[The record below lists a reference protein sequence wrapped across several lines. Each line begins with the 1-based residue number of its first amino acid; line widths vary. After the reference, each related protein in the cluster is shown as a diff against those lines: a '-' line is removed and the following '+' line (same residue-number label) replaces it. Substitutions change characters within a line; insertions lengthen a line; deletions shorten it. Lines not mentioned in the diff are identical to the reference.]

1 MAKDAKTIVRMC
13 DDEDIINKITDI
25 ITKNKNIPLN
35 QRHWTKRQMYID
47 IFNVLADNKFLKSEY
62 GFSMYVLAHLEEV
75 EAVPRVMIFK
85 ELATEDK
92 RTIVIAFNAN
102 LKLRPDD

>member
-13 DDEDIINKITDI
+13 DDENVINKITDI
-25 ITKNKNIPLN
+25 ITESRNIPLDK
-35 QRHWTKRQMYID
+35 RHWTNRKLYIN
-47 IFNVLADNKFLKSEY
+47 IFNVLAENKYLKAEY
-62 GFSMYVLAHLEEV
+62 GFSMYILSHLEEV
-75 EAVPRVMIFK
+75 NNVPRVMIFK

-102 LKLRPDD
+102 LKLRND

>member
-13 DDEDIINKITDI
+13 DDENVINKITDI
-25 ITKNKNIPLN
+25 ITENRNIPLDK
-35 QRHWTKRQMYID
+35 RHWTNRQLYIN
-47 IFNVLADNKFLKSEY
+47 IFNVLSENKYLKAEY
-62 GFSMYVLAHLEEV
+62 GFSMYILSHLEEV
-75 EAVPRVMIFK
+75 NNVPRVMIFK

-102 LKLRPDD
+102 LKLRND

>member
-25 ITKNKNIPLN
+25 ITKNKNIPLD

-62 GFSMYVLAHLEEV
+62 GFSMYILSHLEEV